1 MTSSVNSEPR
11 HVVVLGTGGTIAGAA
26 RDAGDALGYTAGQI
40 GVQALLGGI
49 SVPGVTLQAE
59 QVANIDSKD
68 MDFAVWRELARRCA
82 HWLAQDSVDGL
93 VITHGTDTLEETAFF
108 LHSVLPASKAV
119 VLTCAMRPATALAPD
134 GPQNLRD
141 AIAVA
146 ATRGARGVLAVCA
159 GRVHVGAE
167 VRKRHTYRLDAFDA
181 GDHGLL
187 GDVEEGRLRRL
198 RDWPQPPADAAARR
212 LQAVLAAQVLPRVEI
227 LSNHAGAGGALIEL
241 LLRERE
247 SGAADAVQG
256 LVLAGTGNG
265 TLSQALQNA
274 ALRAQQA
281 GVAVWR
287 STRCAAGRVLPHAGD
302 VLPGAGA
309 LSPAQARVALQ
320 LALLEGE
327 ASGDGL
333 PLPFRAP

>member
-1 MTSSVNSEPR
+1 MTGNVR
-11 HVVVLGTGGTIAGAA
+11 RARQVVVLGTGGTIAGASA
-26 RDAGDALGYTAGQI
+26 DAADALGYTAGQI
-40 GVQALLGGI
+40 GVQTLLGGI
-49 SVPGVTLQAE
+49 AVPGVTLQAE
-59 QVANIDSKD
+59 QIANIDSKD
-68 MDFAVWRELARRCA
+68 MDFAVWCQLAQRCA
-82 HWLAQDSVDGL
+82 HWLAQEAVDGV

-108 LHSVLPASKAV
+108 LHSVLPLTAHKPV

-146 ATRGARGVLAVCA
+146 ATPGARGVLAVCA
-159 GRVHVGAE
+159 GQVHVGAD
-167 VRKRHTYRLDAFDA
+167 VRKSHTYRLDAFSS
-181 GDHGLL
+181 GDNGLL

-198 RDWPQPPADAAARR
+198 RDWPTPTAEAKEL
-212 LQAVLAAQVLPRVEI
+212 LQAVLAAGELPRVEI
-227 LSNHAGAGGALIEL
+227 LINHAGAGGRLVDL
-241 LLRERE
+241 LLQERERE
-247 SGAADAVQG
+247 PVDAADTLQG

-265 TLSQALQNA
+265 TLHHALEAA

-287 STRCAAGRVLPHAGD
+287 STRCSAGRVLPHVGD

-320 LALLEGE
+320 LALLKG
-327 ASGDGL
+327 
-333 PLPFRAP
+333 RAPAA

>member
-1 MTSSVNSEPR
+1 MTGDVR
-11 HVVVLGTGGTIAGAA
+11 RARQVVVLGTGGTIAGAA
-26 RDAGDALGYTAGQI
+26 SDSADVLGYTAGQI

-59 QVANIDSKD
+59 QVVNIDSKD

-82 HWLAQDSVDGL
+82 HWLAEDSVDGV

-108 LHSVLPASKAV
+108 LHSVLRANKAV

-146 ATRGARGVLAVCA
+146 ATPGARGVLAVCA
-159 GRVHVGAE
+159 GRVHAGAE
-167 VRKRHTYRLDAFDA
+167 VRKSHTYRLDAFSS

-198 RDWPQPPADAAARR
+198 REWPQTPADVAGR
-212 LQAVLAAQVLPRVEI
+212 LQAVLAAQALPRVEI
-227 LSNHAGAGGALIEL
+227 LSNHAGAGGGLVEL

-247 SGAADAVQG
+247 GGAADAVQG

-265 TLSQALQNA
+265 TLHHALQDA

-287 STRCAAGRVLPHAGD
+287 STRCTAGRVLPHAGD

-320 LALLEGE
+320 LALLEG
-327 ASGDGL
+327 
-333 PLPFRAP
+333 RAPAA